1 MNRATINVGDVVAFA
16 TEPRGA
22 RLFQVCGAPGIPQ
35 GPMERIMVR
44 HEDEQAD
51 YIGISSVR
59 HHWVPAK
66 PESRKRGPLAGP
78 RKRDE
83 LVITKIEMALCKPN
97 PRARLKAMARVLVS
111 DQIWLDG
118 FAVFD
123 NMEVQMPEG
132 VRLTIPTGK
141 TWLKWRNAI
150 VLEYMKLTGAKA

>member
-1 MNRATINVGDVVAFA
+1 MNRATINVGDVVSDKD
-16 TEPRGA
+16 R
-22 RLFQVCGAPGIPQ
+22 VCVLMEVMAAPGIPQ
-35 GPMERIMVR
+35 KESERILVK
-44 HEDEQAD
+44 HGDGSG
-51 YIGISSVR
+51 GIRNIEISEVKR
-59 HHWVPAK
+59 HWVLKK
-66 PESRKRGPLAGP
+66 PESRKRGHLAGP

-83 LVITKIEMALCKPN
+83 LVITKIEMTLCKPN

-132 VRLTIPTGK
+132 VRLTITTGK
-141 TWLKWRNAI
+141 TLLKWRNAI